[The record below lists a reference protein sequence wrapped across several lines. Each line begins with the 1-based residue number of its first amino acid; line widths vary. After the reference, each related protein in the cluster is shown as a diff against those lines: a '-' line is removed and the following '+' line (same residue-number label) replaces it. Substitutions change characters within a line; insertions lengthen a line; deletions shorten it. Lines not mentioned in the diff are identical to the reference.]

1 MLFTSNVFISVSS
14 LYNKTLGVLEYK
26 GFIRNGLN
34 TDIEIMSL
42 VKLVTL

>member
-1 MLFTSNVFISVSS
+1 MCSS
-14 LYNKTLGVLEYK
+14 QYHLYIMKHFSVLEYK
-26 GFIRNGLN
+26 GFIRNGSN